1 MLGFS
6 RWQLLKALA
15 AIVGI
20 VGTVSLALLYFI
32 PSPPSTVTM
41 ATGNKGG
48 VFEYYGRQYRE
59 IFARFNIELDLR
71 ETSGAG
77 ENVKLLQDPESG
89 VQIGL
94 VVGGLSDGK
103 HAPGLLSLGT
113 VGNAP
118 FWFFY
123 SSNEPFDRLSQFKG
137 KRIAAGPVGSG
148 VRFTAEKILG
158 KAGLNSE
165 NVTICLSRH
174 QPQSK
179 R

>member
-1 MLGFS
+1 MLGIS

-59 IFARFNIELDLR
+59 IFARFNIELKLR
-71 ETSGAG
+71 ETSGAA

-89 VQIGL
+89 VQIAPVLGA
-94 VVGGLSDGK
+94 GK
-103 HAPGLLSLGT
+103 ELRTSADIVRYPGS
-113 VGNAP
+113 
-118 FWFFY
+118 Y
-123 SSNEPFDRLSQFKG
+123 FDPRG
-137 KRIAAGPVGSG
+137 
-148 VRFTAEKILG
+148 EKIWREVMELL
-158 KAGLNSE
+158 AQYHNRRES
-165 NVTICLSRH
+165 NDAAANA
-174 QPQSK
+174 
-179 R
+179 